1 MFPSVLKFFIASVAL
16 SFFCYASAQDCSCND
31 FAPAAKQANKS
42 RTWGLR
48 NFGHDVSQQKAA
60 GLWAGYCNA
69 DCSITVGLW
78 AEKMNADRKIVQVD
92 ADWGQNF
99 MGYSRSL
106 LGATN
111 AKATA
116 TKDAITIAGTHV
128 K

>member
-1 MFPSVLKFFIASVAL
+1 
-16 SFFCYASAQDCSCND
+16 
-31 FAPAAKQANKS
+31 
-42 RTWGLR
+42 
-48 NFGHDVSQQKAA
+48 
-60 GLWAGYCNA
+60 
-69 DCSITVGLW
+69 
-78 AEKMNADRKIVQVD
+78 MNADRKIVQVD

-116 TKDAITIAGTHV
+116 TKDAITNAGTHV

>member
-1 MFPSVLKFFIASVAL
+1 MSVNKRQPAFGLATATPIA
-16 SFFCYASAQDCSCND
+16 
-31 FAPAAKQANKS
+31 
-42 RTWGLR
+42 
-48 NFGHDVSQQKAA
+48 VS
-60 GLWAGYCNA
+60 
-69 DCSITVGLW
+69 LW